1 MLRHGRRHLEPRCSR
16 VRSIAAM
23 VLLWWSTSRVLF
35 HIVNQSITTESITS
49 QPLVMVSSDISTSF
63 RSSTASEVT
72 TEGGIEMRLLLLL
85 LLLLSSLCITHH
97 AVRSIR
103 NTHGKRGHHSP
114 LTVVTL
120 LMLCG
125 DIECNPG
132 PNTYQVY
139 PCGICDRKV
148 KWEDK
153 GVACDSCNI
162 WFHCS

>member
-1 MLRHGRRHLEPRCSR
+1 MLRHGRRHLELRCSR
-16 VRSIAAM
+16 VCSIAAM
-23 VLLWWSTSRVLF
+23 VLLWWSTSRVSF

-63 RSSTASEVT
+63 RSS
-72 TEGGIEMRLLLLL
+72 
-85 LLLLSSLCITHH
+85 SLCIIHH
-97 AVRSIR
+97 AVRSIW

-153 GVACDSCNI
+153 GVACDNCNI

>member
-85 LLLLSSLCITHH
+85 LLLSSLCITHH

-125 DIECNPG
+125 DIEYNPG
-132 PNTYQVY
+132 PNTSQVY

-148 KWEDK
+148 KWEDE
-153 GVACDSCNI
+153 GVACDNCNI